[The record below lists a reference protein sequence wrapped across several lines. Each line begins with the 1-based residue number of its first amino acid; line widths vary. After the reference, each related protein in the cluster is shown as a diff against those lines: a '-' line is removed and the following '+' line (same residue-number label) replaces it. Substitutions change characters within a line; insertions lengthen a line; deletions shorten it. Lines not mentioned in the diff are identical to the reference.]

1 MYEDY
6 VSKRT
11 MMKYGWLA
19 SLENDEEYHF
29 GFVKKDG
36 NELIGSGFEGIDDQ
50 R

>member
-1 MYEDY
+1 MVYPKY
-6 VSKRT
+6 TSKDRLLE
-11 MMKYGWLA
+11 WLA
-19 SLENDEEYHF
+19 SLKNDEEYHF